1 MINAVNNRGHTA
13 LHLAVMNDH
22 IDVVEV
28 LLRYGADRY
37 IEDADGKIPQDHA
50 AQGSLMHNLLD

>member
-1 MINAVNNRGHTA
+1 MIDAVNNKGHTA
-13 LHLAVMNDH
+13 LHLAVMHDH

-37 IEDADGKIPQDHA
+37 IEDADGKIPQDYA
-50 AQGSLMHNLLD
+50 AQDSLMHNLLE